1 MDNILRVVKMKF
13 FLSLLIILLLS
24 SCAQVVVESPSP
36 KGGTQTP
43 MPGESPAGTQT
54 LVPEES
60 QLPTPAVGEEIPL
73 LPPVLKGEFTL
84 EEALAARRSVR
95 SFEEK
100 ELDWSQVGQLLWA
113 AQGITSPDGKRTAP
127 SAGALY
133 PLEVYYFFS
142 EGWGHYNPEK
152 QVLEILGKED
162 RRAEIARASLN
173 QSWIAEA
180 PGVFVIVG
188 FVERTAQKYGE
199 RAERYVMLEA
209 GHACQNLLLQAVA
222 LGLGGTSV
230 GAFSDERIKKILG
243 VNALPLYVVPVGY
256 PANP

>member
-1 MDNILRVVKMKF
+1 MAKYLMFIFV
-13 FLSLLIILLLS
+13 FLFLLS
-24 SCAQVVVESPSP
+24 SCAQVVPSPSP
-36 KGGTQTP
+36 EGGVQTPLPGKTPTGTQSVV
-43 MPGESPAGTQT
+43 PG
-54 LVPEES
+54 ES

-73 LPPVLKGEFTL
+73 PPPVLKGEFTL
-84 EEALAARRSVR
+84 EEVLKARRSVR
-95 SFEEK
+95 DFKEK
-100 ELDWSQVGQLLWA
+100 DLSLSQVGQLLWA

-133 PLEVYYFFS
+133 PLEVYYFFKD
-142 EGWGHYNPEK
+142 GWGHYNPEK
-152 QVLEILGKED
+152 HVLEILGKED
-162 RRAEIARASLN
+162 KRQDLARASFN

-188 FVERTAQKYGE
+188 FVERTAKKYGE
-199 RAERYVMLEA
+199 RAERYVILEA

-230 GAFSDERIKKILG
+230 GAFSDEEIKKILG
-243 VNALPLYVVPVGY
+243 VDALLLYVVPVGY

>member
-1 MDNILRVVKMKF
+1 MKF

-54 LVPEES
+54 P
-60 QLPTPAVGEEIPL
+60 LPGETQPTAPGGGIQTPAVGEEIPL
-73 LPPVLKGEFTL
+73 PPPVLKGEFTL

-95 SFEEK
+95 SFEDK

-152 QVLEILGKED
+152 HSLEILGKED